1 MIQEEMKVGPKGQVV
16 IPRAMRK
23 ALKIGPGSK
32 VIVSM
37 VDDRVVIE
45 KSTDSAVSVFEV
57 IARGGPSVSLV
68 EPHMYEEELEGRLR
82 D

>member
-1 MIQEEMKVGPKGQVV
+1 MKVGPKGQVV

-37 VDDRVVIE
+37 VDDQVVIE
-45 KSTDSAVSVFEV
+45 KSTDSAVSVFEA
-57 IARGGPSVSLV
+57 IARRGPSVSLV
-68 EPHMYEEELEGRLR
+68 EPHLYEEEIAGRLR